1 MGSRLLDGSDS
12 WRGEPNAHLFTEEQ
26 LAELREC
33 FVLFDRTGRGFIDG
47 SDLGRALRALGQNP
61 SEEDVAKMLSDAK
74 LDASGRLSPSEYLKV
89 IGRFV
94 LKKEEDMNDEL
105 VEAFRVFDRNDVGS
119 VSAEELR
126 SALKTYG
133 ESLEDDDIEQI
144 IKLASVK
151 ENGSIDYSEFTSKLI
166 AK

>member
-1 MGSRLLDGSDS
+1 
-12 WRGEPNAHLFTEEQ
+12 
-26 LAELREC
+26 
-33 FVLFDRTGRGFIDG
+33 
-47 SDLGRALRALGQNP
+47 
-61 SEEDVAKMLSDAK
+61 
-74 LDASGRLSPSEYLKV
+74 
-89 IGRFV
+89 
-94 LKKEEDMNDEL
+94 MNDEL

-151 ENGSIDYSEFTSKLI
+151 ENGSIDYSG
-166 AK
+166 